1 MREIIQKLIE
11 TEKAAAEIIRT
22 ANHAADLILED
33 AHRRASDIS
42 FQLAAEAQDEVTR
55 LLHEAAQSAEAEKQ
69 RKFKE
74 ISAQLNTEIRMDDQT
89 MQRAIT
95 AVIRCVCGH

>member
-1 MREIIQKLIE
+1 MPIDVRPIFLFSWLPKR
-11 TEKAAAEIIRT
+11 K
-22 ANHAADLILED
+22 
-33 AHRRASDIS
+33 
-42 FQLAAEAQDEVTR
+42 VTR